1 MLTHCCCGSN
11 ERPRCDLMGETQRF
25 RRASSRHRLRAVA
38 LQQTAPVQRGGLLG
52 SITGVLGGDWACVRY
67 DAVIS
72 SLQERKPAEL
82 ISLCREREA
91 ENEADTRSLFETQR
105 C

>member
-1 MLTHCCCGSN
+1 M
-11 ERPRCDLMGETQRF
+11 
-25 RRASSRHRLRAVA
+25 
-38 LQQTAPVQRGGLLG
+38 
-52 SITGVLGGDWACVRY
+52 LGGDWACVRY

-72 SLQERKPAEL
+72 SLQEQKPVEL

-91 ENEADTRSLFETQR
+91 ENEADARSLFETQR